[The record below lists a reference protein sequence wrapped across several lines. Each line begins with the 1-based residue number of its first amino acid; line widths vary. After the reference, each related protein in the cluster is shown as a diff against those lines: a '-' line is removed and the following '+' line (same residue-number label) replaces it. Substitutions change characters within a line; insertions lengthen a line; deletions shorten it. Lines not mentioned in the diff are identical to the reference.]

1 MYLNRVDR
9 GTHPFKPGVTTVR
22 SAFRQELEIPLS
34 VSPDSQ
40 VALFSMYYTHSF
52 SNAVLKLPTNFHC
65 EMGYQQTGQPTIVER
80 SIQLSCHQ
88 QFTHVS
94 QVLQDLVQQLGLI
107 VMPTLSGGKYHYGQ
121 LHEDLLSSYY
131 QDFPTNPKLHSF
143 CHDLVDGCLANHTT
157 LPITYLEIKTYLNQH
172 TTTLMSVDN
181 VKYIWTLMTSPSK
194 PDRYYSINLLAEAF
208 YNLDESLALF
218 MGFLKYYGMGETHIV
233 AHNDV
238 WVDTANNMRTRF
250 KVH

>member
-1 MYLNRVDR
+1 MITLHFYLNRVDR
-9 GTHPFKPGVTTVR
+9 GTYPFKPGMTTVR

-34 VSPDSQ
+34 MSPDSQ

-52 SNAVLKLPTNFHC
+52 SNAVLKLPTNSRVVDS
-65 EMGYQQTGQPTIVER
+65 TVLPPTVH
-80 SIQLSCHQ
+80 SCRPSVARLGS
-88 QFTHVS
+88 TK
-94 QVLQDLVQQLGLI
+94 LGLI

-121 LHEDLLSSYY
+121 LHKDLLSSYH
-131 QDFPTNPKLHSF
+131 QDFPADPKLHYF
-143 CHDLVDGCLANHTT
+143 RHDLVDGCLANHTT

-181 VKYIWTLMTSPSK
+181 VKYIWTLTTSPSK

-208 YNLDESLALF
+208 YNLDKSLALF
-218 MGFLKYYGMGETHIV
+218 MGFLKYDGMGETHIV

-238 WVDTANNMRTRF
+238 WEDIGNNTQTCF